1 MVQSAEWFSAFCSST
16 RRLELQKADNLDIL
30 ALLVLL
36 LIYTPLAIV
45 EFRFIDCFRSFMN
58 RMGKGVLCLR
68 ITQVSILSLAA
79 Q

>member
-36 LIYTPLAIV
+36 LTYMPLAIV
-45 EFRFIDCFRSFMN
+45 KFRFIELE
-58 RMGKGVLCLR
+58 VL
-68 ITQVSILSLAA
+68 
-79 Q
+79 